1 MKKLLPATLLA
12 VSLSALSAQ
21 AASECTLVIDLTG
34 GRTLTETGSCDRRA
48 TPASTFKLAFALI
61 GFDAGVLKSAS
72 EPKLPFRQGYVDWRG
87 DVWRQA
93 TTPKRWLKYSVVWYT
108 QQIARRMGVGAI
120 TAYLRKL
127 DYGNADF
134 SGDRGYENALD
145 RAWISSSLKISPR
158 EQVRFL
164 ARMLTYELPV
174 KREAVELTKSVV
186 ETTEVDQ
193 GWLVHGKT
201 GLAFPRNADRSFNRA
216 RGWGWFVGW
225 ATKGER
231 EIVFA
236 RLIQDERRQS
246 TTPSQRAKQS
256 LLIDLPRLVAD

>member
-1 MKKLLPATLLA
+1 MKPLFIAIILAANLLA
-12 VSLSALSAQ
+12 PSAGAT
-21 AASECTLVIDLTG
+21 SECTLVIDLAS
-34 GRTLTETGSCDRRA
+34 GRTITETGSCDTRA

-87 DVWRQA
+87 DIWRQA

-108 QQIARRMGVGAI
+108 RQIARRMGVDAI

-134 SGDRGYENALD
+134 SGDKGYDNALD
-145 RAWISSSLKISPR
+145 RAWIGSSLKISPR

-164 ARMLTYELPV
+164 SRMLTYQLSV
-174 KREAVELTKSVV
+174 KRKAVELTKSIV
-186 ETTEVDQ
+186 ETTETD
-193 GWLVHGKT
+193 GWRVHGKT
-201 GLAFPRNADRSFNRA
+201 GLAFPRNADRSFDRA

-231 EIVFA
+231 QIVFA
-236 RLIQDERRQS
+236 RLIQDEKRLS

-256 LLIDLPRLVAD
+256 LLAGLPRLSAD